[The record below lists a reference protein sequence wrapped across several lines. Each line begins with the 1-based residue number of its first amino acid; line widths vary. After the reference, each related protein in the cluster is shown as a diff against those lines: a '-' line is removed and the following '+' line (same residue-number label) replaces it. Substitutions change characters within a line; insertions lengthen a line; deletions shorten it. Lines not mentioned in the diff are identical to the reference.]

1 MGLTDRFLDAFSYLF
16 CLLLP
21 IINFLPVACKSNGY
35 KKSTGLLMAYS
46 LVELLIQLK
55 TETTINNLGNEA
67 NIITAFFKPF
77 IGDFGLY
84 LSPHFV
90 MTHFFLPLTIL
101 LLIFMSFLVFV
112 QKKWSQSI
120 SLFLYGNRA

>member
-1 MGLTDRFLDAFSYLF
+1 
-16 CLLLP
+16 
-21 IINFLPVACKSNGY
+21 
-35 KKSTGLLMAYS
+35 MAYS
-46 LVELLIQLK
+46 LIELLIQLK

-101 LLIFMSFLVFV
+101 LLVFMSFLVFV

-120 SLFLYGNRA
+120 SLFLYGVQGLVFICIYLLPYRNEDISSKSSL